1 MGFDACRSTAAER
14 KRMEAKKVALVM
26 VDISGYT
33 QFIRTQKMSAIH
45 AEEIIFELLE
55 AVIDKAEHPL
65 TLNKLEGDALF
76 LYAEID
82 EREAA
87 KAIRDVAKQAQGFFD
102 AFYAR
107 AKTLTT
113 ERAECGCNACSR
125 VHDLRLKVLL
135 HFGEAL
141 FKKIRQFEELAGED
155 VIAIHRLLKNNVPT
169 REYILMTET
178 FHSLAGDL
186 PGMAHTESEETYED
200 MGVIK
205 VHIFQPRPK
214 AVKENLLPPV
224 YYQNF

>member
-1 MGFDACRSTAAER
+1 
-14 KRMEAKKVALVM
+14 MEAKKVALAI

-33 QFIRTQKMSAIH
+33 HFIRTQKMAAIH
-45 AEEIIFELLE
+45 AEEIIFDLLE

-65 TLNKLEGDALF
+65 TLNKLEGDAVF
-76 LYAEID
+76 LYAEASEKEI
-82 EREAA
+82 A
-87 KAIRDVAKQAQGFFD
+87 KVARDVAKQAQGFFD

-135 HFGEAL
+135 HFGEAI

-169 REYILMTET
+169 REYILMTEA
-178 FHSLAGDL
+178 FHSRAGNL
-186 PGMAHTESEETYED
+186 PGMMHTQSEETYED
-200 MGVIK
+200 MGTIAT
-205 VHIFQPRPK
+205 HIFTHAQPFTSPR
-214 AVKENLLPPV
+214 LQLI
-224 YYQNF
+224 